1 MVDSVDRMDVDIAV
15 EMVQIVV
22 MVEVHNLVHE
32 IPYQTEVVV
41 VPCPEHSLVEKALR
55 EEELEVLVVVA
66 AAVVVDRQP
75 DQEMQLM
82 VNVLEGVVDVENQD
96 VLFVLVEIFV
106 HDVV

>member
-32 IPYQTEVVV
+32 IPYQTEVV

-96 VLFVLVEIFV
+96 VLFVRVEIFV
-106 HDVV
+106 HDDV